1 MPIGTHGLPGS
12 IVLNKRENELQVAC
26 ANGTFIKIKRL
37 QIQDKPKPVFA
48 FDFHNGYQLTSEDRF
63 TAQI

>member
-1 MPIGTHGLPGS
+1 MPISTGGVPGS

-37 QIQDKPKPVFA
+37 QVQDKPKPVFA
-48 FDFHNGYQLTSEDRF
+48 FDFHNGYQLTSVDTFSSKE
-63 TAQI
+63 